1 MSATALVMTMK
12 TPDPR
17 EIKAGQLRKWS
28 HPARGGIFFVAA
40 VEDLHN
46 IIKITYIEDGI
57 IKESLM
63 TYFIEQSSEPID
75 TGDMNDL

>member
-1 MSATALVMTMK
+1 VSATVLVTLMK
-12 TPDPR
+12 PDPR

-46 IIKITYIEDGI
+46 IIKITYIEDGE

-75 TGDMNDL
+75 TGDTNDL